1 MANTTNNNTILL
13 FLLIVIGFV
22 IYYICGNSNN
32 NKLIIDDMNSTNT
45 NKYTDS
51 SINNKNNQSS
61 KNNNAISNNNTTISP
76 IPNILNNISKDVL
89 SKDVLSKDVLSKDV
103 LSKDVLLDIDNP
115 LYNISGN
122 IEGDTGAE
130 LKDAFAPP
138 LNNCKCS
145 SEIDFNKNNVEKYSI
160 KDYLPDVQNVNKEWF
175 DTDFAQARHELD
187 DGTLINPDRYVIGIN
202 TVGQSLKNASYDI
215 RGTVPNPKYSISP
228 WNNSTIEPDYNIKSL
243 A

>member
-76 IPNILNNISKDVL
+76 IPNILNNI

>member
-76 IPNILNNISKDVL
+76 IPNILNNI
-89 SKDVLSKDVLSKDV
+89 SKDVLSKDV

>member
-89 SKDVLSKDVLSKDV
+89 SKDVLSKDVL
-103 LSKDVLLDIDNP
+103 LDIDNP

-160 KDYLPDVQNVNKEWF
+160 KDYLPEVSWSSSSQC
-175 DTDFAQARHELD
+175 L
-187 DGTLINPDRYVIGIN
+187 
-202 TVGQSLKNASYDI
+202 
-215 RGTVPNPKYSISP
+215 
-228 WNNSTIEPDYNIKSL
+228 
-243 A
+243 

>member
-1 MANTTNNNTILL
+1 MANTTNNNTMLL
-13 FLLIVIGFV
+13 VLLVVVGFI
-22 IYYICGNSNN
+22 IYYICNSSVDPM
-32 NKLIIDDMNSTNT
+32 KPVST
-45 NKYTDS
+45 
-51 SINNKNNQSS
+51 SINNTSTRIIDTNDTFIND
-61 KNNNAISNNNTTISP
+61 NNNNDTIDLIDVPKVLKNISEDLLSNN
-76 IPNILNNISKDVL
+76 
-89 SKDVLSKDVLSKDV
+89 
-103 LSKDVLLDIDNP
+103 DNP

-122 IEGDTGAE
+122 TDGSNGAS
-130 LKDAFAPP
+130 LTDAFAPP
-138 LNNCKCS
+138 LDNCKCPD
-145 SEIDFNKNNVEKYSI
+145 EFDFNKNNIDKYNI
-160 KDYLPDVQNVNKEWF
+160 KDYLPDVNNVNKEWF